1 MEPFT
6 LKVLK
11 DVFSITRLS
20 LIYSREYL
28 SHIQVS
34 SCLWPVGS
42 RVWAGAETRLDLGT
56 QGLQL
61 SGRWESCGLEGRRGP
76 QPRPAASL
84 PLQRRSEASL
94 SLVSALMFT
103 STFHED
109 SKAQRGDVTPR
120 IAQLLR
126 GPARTGPGC
135 LVAHPGDIPA
145 IRRVSFLGGESIRGV

>member
-1 MEPFT
+1 MISQAQARFSSLQSLLHIMEPFT

-42 RVWAGAETRLDLGT
+42 RVWAGADTRLDLGT

-61 SGRWESCGLEGRRGP
+61 SGRWESGGLEGRERTP
-76 QPRPAASL
+76 AKARSLPSPAASL
-84 PLQRRSEASL
+84 
-94 SLVSALMFT
+94 
-103 STFHED
+103 
-109 SKAQRGDVTPR
+109 
-120 IAQLLR
+120 
-126 GPARTGPGC
+126 
-135 LVAHPGDIPA
+135 
-145 IRRVSFLGGESIRGV
+145 